1 LATFKKVS
9 VKMETI
15 FPPVSI
21 IGWSTESTFFSSRFP
36 FHIGAKIYS
45 LLLNT
50 KNVFV
55 VSERYSF
62 LDRAALVLKWLN
74 GNL

>member
-1 LATFKKVS
+1 
-9 VKMETI
+9 
-15 FPPVSI
+15 
-21 IGWSTESTFFSSRFP
+21 
-36 FHIGAKIYS
+36 
-45 LLLNT
+45 LLNT